1 MLIKTVLVK
10 PDCEPEIVEIEDTL
24 ENLQNAVEG
33 YIEYLWLSREQKYII
48 LVNEEGA
55 IRHLQPNMMLVGEGG
70 RKVPIFGNILFTGKD
85 SRTGDITSLSDREA
99 KSICNMMKV
108 FQAQ

>member
-10 PDCEPEIVEIEDTL
+10 PDCEPEIVEMEDTL

-55 IRHLQPNMMLVGEGG
+55 IRHLQPNLLLVREGG
-70 RKVPIFGNILFTGKD
+70 GDVPIFGNVLFTGKD
-85 SRTGDITSLSDREA
+85 PESGDIASLTEREA
-99 KSICNMMKV
+99 EDICRLMKM
-108 FQAQ
+108 FQVQ